1 VQAKGNFVLLDHELN
16 VKGTWADQDTAFG
29 YDFWYQPAHN
39 IMVSTE
45 FGTPLEFFKGF
56 NPAGA
61 ALAAGQPAAVTQACV
76 TTSAIAGDLSGSCGT

>member
-1 VQAKGNFVLLDHELN
+1 VLLDCELN

-45 FGTPLEFFKGF
+45 FGTPAEFFKGF
-56 NPAGA
+56 NPAGGA
-61 ALAAGQPAAVTQACV
+61 ALRHCTAVVTQACV
-76 TTSAIAGDLSGSCGT
+76 TGTAIAGVVSASCGT

>member
-1 VQAKGNFVLLDHELN
+1 VTRCACCSLQAKGNFVLLDCELN

-56 NPAGA
+56 NPAREA
-61 ALAAGQPAAVTQACV
+61 WLHVTPPAWTQ
-76 TTSAIAGDLSGSCGT
+76 LGS